1 LTAAFAKNG
10 AAVVGYLEKHGRA
23 FQLTDS
29 SFVIEIE
36 FFKGMVGADG
46 EKVLQAQCQ
55 ALMPSG
61 TKQKDITTVL
71 TEVRKIQATELYK
84 FCDSSTQN
92 TIANVADFIC
102 DLMEGRSPKFVTNP
116 SDFLVRIRTSL
127 QFFCVIKDA
136 AGKIL
141 KVGDDAVKQLCSAIL
156 AKKPDEVKLDAL
168 AEPVMFMWLLSPV
181 DQQTLTALRKT
192 VIAKTKLTLESAATT
207 TGSSSTASSSTSRPP
222 TSAQPKPASSGKP
235 SELEA
240 ALRMFKGKS

>member
-29 SFVIEIE
+29 SFVIETE
-36 FFKGMVGADG
+36 FFKGMVGVDG

-55 ALMPSG
+55 ALMPSS
-61 TKQKDITTVL
+61 TQQKDIKTVL
-71 TEVRKIQATELYK
+71 VEVRKIQATELYK

-92 TIANVADFIC
+92 TIANVADFIT
-102 DLMEGRSPKFVTNP
+102 DLLEGRSPKFVTNP

-136 AGKIL
+136 AGKIT
-141 KVGDDAVKQLCSAIL
+141 KVGDEAVKQLSAAIL
-156 AKKPDEVKLDAL
+156 LKKPDEVKLEAL
-168 AEPVMFMWLLSPV
+168 AEPIMFMWLLSPV
-181 DQQTLTALRKT
+181 DQQTLTLLRKT
-192 VIAKTKLTLESAATT
+192 VISKTKLTLESAAS
-207 TGSSSTASSSTSRPP
+207 TGVKSTASSSSSTLPVA
-222 TSAQPKPASSGKP
+222 SAAKSKEIGGKP